1 MMTLHPQVLIN
12 VGVRSKPDI
21 SNLPEVAG
29 VIAEVEKE
37 LGKKG
42 RVLVRHSGNQQMC
55 RVMVEGP
62 QKRLQMSIVTK

>member
-1 MMTLHPQVLIN
+1 

-42 RVLVRHSGNQQMC
+42 RVLIRYSGTQQMC

-62 QKRLQMSIVTK
+62 QKRLKMSIVTK